1 MVQSHSGLLFVGKE
15 EKEGKEEEIILMRQ
29 R

>member
-1 MVQSHSGLLFVGKE
+1 MRLQE
-15 EKEGKEEEIILMRQ
+15 DEKEGKEEEIRVLDKMRGW